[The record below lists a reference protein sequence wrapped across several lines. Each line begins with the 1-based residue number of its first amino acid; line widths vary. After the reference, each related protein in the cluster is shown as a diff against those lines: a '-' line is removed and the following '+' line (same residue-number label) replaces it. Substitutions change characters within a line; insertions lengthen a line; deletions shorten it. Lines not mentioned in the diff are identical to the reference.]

1 MCFTLP
7 AELQTAKS
15 PSQAVIPH
23 RACYGRLPHRGTI
36 FATRRLPPRVPPLTW
51 FLSLAC
57 NCNPQKCGEHL
68 CSETPIEWSIA
79 QRHDDTASS
88 VISIIQATYR
98 CERNAPCHR
107 FAVRLT
113 MQWGSWSTS
122 APRVSFQ
129 CIRNTT
135 STLPH
140 RRSSSVLYSR
150 VHGINSLSPSTPL

>member
-1 MCFTLP
+1 MNHVFHTSCRATNSKISFAGSDTTPRMLRQATTSRYNICNPAFT
-7 AELQTAKS
+7 
-15 PSQAVIPH
+15 
-23 RACYGRLPHRGTI
+23 
-36 FATRRLPPRVPPLTW
+36 PPLTW

-129 CIRNTT
+129 CIRSTT